1 MSTPMI
7 LLTDTTGHSF
17 YLLET
22 YGGNRTSEHSNFD
35 VTTSEISK
43 KKGNKVT
50 NPDLNAMKED
60 TD

>member
-1 MSTPMI
+1 MFCWERKS
-7 LLTDTTGHSF
+7 
-17 YLLET
+17 

>member
-1 MSTPMI
+1 M
-7 LLTDTTGHSF
+7 LFFFKKKADTQTYRQMDQS
-17 YLLET
+17 

-50 NPDLNAMKED
+50 NPVLNAMKKD